1 MISELF
7 LSRLSLWQG
16 EEFIRIRKLKN
27 TKNVKPSLISIM
39 IGSKRQKKR
48 GGNCFL
54 PRPHFYLYLN
64 AAAYFWLKN

>member
-27 TKNVKPSLISIM
+27 TKNAKQSLISIM
-39 IGSKRQKKR
+39 IDFALRKKTGR
-48 GGNCFL
+48 RIKFR
-54 PRPHFYLYLN
+54 RPIFISV
-64 AAAYFWLKN
+64 